1 METHQHHSV
10 LVTDTITLP
19 RSSHGFVDFL
29 KDLDLSIPSDPE
41 PQTWDRDL
49 ALHCLFQVA
58 WLTTVRPFS
67 TSPTIYLAGQYER
80 GISIVAEGSTKTSGT
95 SNIIQVSMDSQ
106 EIVRDLLGRVIN
118 GALASPKEDPSNSH
132 SKHTEQ
138 GTYYTTIFYQKN
150 DFQELGRTLNPSIN
164 GDDMVIQAEIPL
176 RLYICCSEGNQ
187 ISARI
192 AKNSDH
198 LDHLDVRLVTGLL
211 HSFSKALSS
220 ICENP
225 NQSIGSVDLINT
237 QDLNLIAG
245 FTRANGF
252 SPPCDALLHDLC
264 LRHAIGNPNAP
275 AVRSWDGDLTYRE
288 LNDHV
293 TRLAHWLVNQGVG
306 PGIFVACAFY
316 KSTWTIVARLAV
328 LMAGG
333 AYICVDAHDPPVYL
347 DFVLKRTNIKIIL
360 TSVGFAEVFS
370 GKVDIRFEVSA
381 MSLQTLPYES
391 CAPCSPVTAS
401 DPCVVLFTSG
411 STGTPKGIVQ
421 EHRSYASA
429 LTEYIRVTKMG
440 PHTRMF
446 QFDAYAFDISNNDLL
461 APLMAGGC
469 CCVPTSSLTMEA
481 LMTDFADLQA
491 NMMFVTPSVA
501 IDIDPDCVPTLKV
514 MCIGGEPVSDAVLS
528 KWLHR
533 VQLINQYGMGEAAS
547 ICAFNAELQIGHG
560 SVIGRAACGALW
572 IGNPDN
578 TNQLMPVG
586 AIGEILVE
594 GPHIARGYLDPVS
607 GQSDNFLDTQP
618 LWMAQMHPG
627 RHRHRLY
634 RSGDLGRYVGCDGA
648 VELIGRKDSMLK
660 LDGARIEAGQVEH
673 VLNEHLL
680 AGDAAVVDVLGSVD
694 GVSDPI
700 LVIFL
705 FLAGGDGNSASVA
718 VESMQFQPVTSDMAA
733 YPFTRAL
740 RDAVQKS
747 LPSHYLP
754 SLFLL
759 IDRVPR
765 TKSKKIDRRKL
776 HMLGQSYY
784 LPRRE
789 ELREITTWPSWD

>member
-1 METHQHHSV
+1 MDTPQHHSV
-10 LVTDTITLP
+10 LPDTITLP
-19 RSSHGFVDFL
+19 GSSHGFVDFL
-29 KDLDLSIPSDPE
+29 KNLDLSIPCENKPLIWDSDF
-41 PQTWDRDL
+41 

-67 TSPTIYLAGQYER
+67 TSPTIYLTGEYEK
-80 GISIVAEGSTKTSGT
+80 GVSVVAEGIPRATRPQSLT
-95 SNIIQVSMDSQ
+95 QVSIDSQ
-106 EIVRDLLGRVIN
+106 EIVRDLLDRVIN
-118 GALASPKEDPSNSH
+118 GALRSPKGHPSHGH
-132 SKHTEQ
+132 SKQTEH
-138 GTYYTTIFYQKN
+138 GTYDTTILYQKG
-150 DFQELGRTLNPSIN
+150 DFQDREQSSDPCTN
-164 GDDMVIQAEIPL
+164 DEHMVTQAETPYASL
-176 RLYICCSEGNQ
+176 RLYISCSEHDQ

-192 AKNSDH
+192 QMNSDNS
-198 LDHLDVRLVTGLL
+198 DIRLATGLL
-211 HSFSKALSS
+211 NSFGKALFS

-225 NQSIGSVDLINT
+225 NQSIGTVDLMNT
-237 QDLNLIAG
+237 QHFNLITG
-245 FTRANGF
+245 FTSVQAS
-252 SPPCDALLHDLC
+252 SPPRDALLHALC
-264 LRHAIGNPNAP
+264 LTHAISTPDAP

-293 TRLAHWLVNQGVG
+293 TRLSHWLFNQGVG

-347 DFVLKRTNIKIIL
+347 DSVLERTKIKIIL
-360 TSVGFAEVFS
+360 TSVGFADVFNE
-370 GKVDIRFEVSA
+370 KVDIRFEVSA
-381 MSLQTLPYES
+381 TSLQTLPYES

-421 EHRSYASA
+421 EHRSYTSA

-461 APLMAGGC
+461 APLIAGGC
-469 CCVPTSSLTMEA
+469 CCVPTTSLTMEA

-501 IDIDPDCVPTLKV
+501 IDIDPDRVPTLKV
-514 MCIGGEPVSDAVLS
+514 MCIGGEPASDAVLS

-547 ICAFNAELQIGHG
+547 ICAFNAEVQIGHG
-560 SVIGRAACGALW
+560 SVIGRPACGALW
-572 IGNPDN
+572 IVNPDN
-578 TNQLMPVG
+578 TDQLMPVG

-607 GQSDNFLDTQP
+607 GQSDSFLDTPP
-618 LWMAQMHPG
+618 LWMTQMHPG
-627 RHRHRLY
+627 RQRDRLY
-634 RSGDLGRYVGCDGA
+634 RSGDLGRYFGYNGA

-673 VLNEHLL
+673 VLNRHLL
-680 AGDAAVVDVLGSVD
+680 AGDTAVVDVPGTVD

-705 FLAGGDGNSASVA
+705 FLARSHGNSASGA
-718 VESMQFQPVTSDMAA
+718 MESIKFQPVMTNMAA
-733 YPFTRAL
+733 YPLTKVL
-740 RDAVQKS
+740 RDAVQQS

-789 ELREITTWPSWD
+789 ELREITAWPSWD

>member
-19 RSSHGFVDFL
+19 KSSHEFVEFL

-41 PQTWDRDL
+41 PRTWDRDL

-67 TSPTIYLAGQYER
+67 TSPTIYLAGEYER
-80 GISIVAEGSTKTSGT
+80 GFSVVADGSPKMSGAQ
-95 SNIIQVSMDSQ
+95 NITQVSMDSQ

-132 SKHTEQ
+132 SKSTGQ
-138 GTYYTTIFYQKN
+138 GAYETMIFYQKS
-150 DFQELGRTLNPSIN
+150 DVQEPERTLNPCTN
-164 GDDMVIQAEIPL
+164 GDRLVTQAEIPFTGL
-176 RLYICCSEGNQ
+176 QLYICCSEDDQ

-192 AKNSDH
+192 EKN
-198 LDHLDVRLVTGLL
+198 LDNADARLATALL

-220 ICENP
+220 IYENP
-225 NQSIGSVDLINT
+225 NQSIGTVDLINT

-245 FTRANGF
+245 FTSANAF

-316 KSTWTIVARLAV
+316 KSTWTIVGRLAV

-347 DFVLKRTNIKIIL
+347 DSVLERTNIKIIL
-360 TSVGFAEVFS
+360 TSVGFAEVFC
-370 GKVDIRFEVSA
+370 GKVDVRFEVSA
-381 MSLQTLPYES
+381 MSLQTLPYKS

-421 EHRSYASA
+421 EHRSYTSA

-469 CCVPTSSLTMEA
+469 CCVPTTSLTMEA

-501 IDIDPDCVPTLKV
+501 IDIDPDRVPTLNV

-547 ICAFNAELQIGHG
+547 ICAFNAGLQIGHG
-560 SVIGRAACGALW
+560 SVIGRPACGTLW
-572 IGNPDN
+572 IVNSDN
-578 TNQLMPVG
+578 TDQLMPVG

-607 GQSDNFLDTQP
+607 GQSDNFLDTPP
-618 LWMAQMHPG
+618 LWMAQMQPG
-627 RHRHRLY
+627 RHKHRLY
-634 RSGDLGRYVGCDGA
+634 RSGDLGRYVGYDGA

-673 VLNEHLL
+673 VLNRHLS

-705 FLAGGDGNSASVA
+705 FLAGSDGNPVCGA
-718 VESMQFQPVTSDMAA
+718 VESMKFQPVMSDMAV
-733 YPFTRAL
+733 YLFTRGL
-740 RDAVQKS
+740 RDAVQQT

>member
-1 METHQHHSV
+1 MDTPQHHSV
-10 LVTDTITLP
+10 LQDTITLP
-19 RSSHGFVDFL
+19 RNSHGFVDFL
-29 KDLDLSIPSDPE
+29 RNLDLSTQNDTEPRTQDLDL
-41 PQTWDRDL
+41 DL
-49 ALHCLFQVA
+49 QCLFQVA
-58 WLTTVRPFS
+58 WLTTVRPFI
-67 TSPTIYLAGQYER
+67 TSPTIHLAGEYER
-80 GISIVAEGSTKTSGT
+80 GFSVVAEGVPKPIRTQSLT
-95 SNIIQVSMDSQ
+95 QVSIDSQ
-106 EIVRDLLGRVIN
+106 EIVRDLLDRVIN
-118 GALASPKEDPSNSH
+118 GALASPKVDPSNGH
-132 SKHTEQ
+132 SKHTEHR
-138 GTYYTTIFYQKN
+138 TYDTMIFYQKSAVN
-150 DFQELGRTLNPSIN
+150 DSKQHSDPCKNDN
-164 GDDMVIQAEIPL
+164 HMVAQAEIPFTNL
-176 RLYICCSEGNQ
+176 RLYICRSEDDK

-192 AKNSDH
+192 QMNSDNV
-198 LDHLDVRLVTGLL
+198 DTRLATGLL
-211 HSFSKALSS
+211 HSFGKALSS

-225 NQSIGSVDLINT
+225 NQSIGNIDLINT
-237 QDLNLIAG
+237 QDLNLITG
-245 FTRANGF
+245 FTSAHAL
-252 SPPCDALLHDLC
+252 SPPRDALLHELC
-264 LRHAIGNPNAP
+264 LRHAISTPNVL

-288 LNDHV
+288 LNDHI

-347 DFVLKRTNIKIIL
+347 DSVLERTNIKIIL
-360 TSVGFAEVFS
+360 TSIGFAEVFS
-370 GKVDIRFEVSA
+370 GKVDMRFEVSA
-381 MSLQTLPYES
+381 ASLQTLPYES
-391 CAPCSPVTAS
+391 CAPCSPVTSS

-429 LTEYIRVTKMG
+429 LTDYIRVTKMG

-469 CCVPTSSLTMEA
+469 CCVPTTSLTMEA
-481 LMTDFADLQA
+481 LMSDFADLQA

-501 IDIDPDCVPTLKV
+501 IDIDPDRVPTLKV
-514 MCIGGEPVSDAVLS
+514 MCIGGEPASDAVLS

-547 ICAFNAELQIGHG
+547 ICAFNAEVQIGHG
-560 SVIGRAACGALW
+560 SVIGRPACGALW
-572 IGNPDN
+572 IVNPDN
-578 TNQLMPVG
+578 TDQIMPVG
-586 AIGEILVE
+586 AVGEILVE

-607 GQSDNFLDTQP
+607 GQADNFMDTPP
-618 LWMAQMHPG
+618 LWMAQIHPG

-634 RSGDLGRYVGCDGA
+634 RSGDLGRYFGHDGA

-673 VLNEHLL
+673 VLNRHLSP
-680 AGDAAVVDVLGSVD
+680 GDAAVVDVLGNVD

-705 FLAGGDGNSASVA
+705 FLAGSEESSVSGA
-718 VESMQFQPVTSDMAA
+718 VESMRFQPVVTDMAA
-733 YPFTRAL
+733 YPFTMLL
-740 RDAVQKS
+740 RDAVQQS

-776 HMLGQSYY
+776 HMLGQNYY

-789 ELREITTWPSWD
+789 ELREITAWPSWD

>member
-1 METHQHHSV
+1 MEAHQNHSV
-10 LVTDTITLP
+10 LSETINLP
-19 RSSHGFVDFL
+19 ESYHEFIEFL
-29 KDLDLSIPSDPE
+29 KDLDLSILREAGPGI
-41 PQTWDRDL
+41 WDRDL

-67 TSPTIYLAGQYER
+67 TSPTIYLAGDYET
-80 GISIVAEGSTKTSGT
+80 GFSVVAEGSPKPSQDRSIT
-95 SNIIQVSMDSQ
+95 QVSIDSQ
-106 EIVRDLLGRVIN
+106 EIVRDLLDRVIN
-118 GALASPKEDPSNSH
+118 GALASPKEGSSNNH
-132 SKHTEQ
+132 NKATGQ
-138 GTYYTTIFYQKN
+138 GTYDTTIFHQKS
-150 DFQELGRTLNPSIN
+150 DIQQSEKPLNSCTN
-164 GDDMVIQAEIPL
+164 GDHLVTQAEIPFTGL
-176 RLYICCSEGNQ
+176 RLYICYSEDDQ

-192 AKNSDH
+192 QINPGNIDA
-198 LDHLDVRLVTGLL
+198 RLATRLL
-211 HSFSKALSS
+211 HSFGKALSS
-220 ICENP
+220 IYENP
-225 NQSIGSVDLINT
+225 NQSIGTVGLINS
-237 QDLNLIAG
+237 QDIDLIAG
-245 FTRANGF
+245 FTSAHAF
-252 SPPCDALLHDLC
+252 SLPRDALLHDLC
-264 LRHAIGNPNAP
+264 LRHAISTPDAP
-275 AVRSWDGDLTYRE
+275 AVRSWDGNLTYRE
-288 LNDHV
+288 LTDHV
-293 TRLAHWLVNQGVG
+293 TRLAHWLFNQGVG
-306 PGIFVACAFY
+306 PGIFVACTFY

-347 DFVLKRTNIKIIL
+347 DSVLERTKIKIIL
-360 TSVGFAEVFS
+360 TSVGFAEVLS
-370 GKVDIRFEVSA
+370 GKVDVRFEVSA
-381 MSLQTLPYES
+381 ASLRALPYES
-391 CAPCSPVTAS
+391 CAPSSPVTAS

-469 CCVPTSSLTMEA
+469 CCVPTTSLTMEA

-501 IDIDPDCVPTLKV
+501 IDIDPDRVPTLKV

-547 ICAFNAELQIGHG
+547 ICAFNAELKIGHG
-560 SVIGRAACGALW
+560 SVIGHPACGALW
-572 IGNPDN
+572 IVNPDD
-578 TNQLMPVG
+578 TNRLMPVG

-607 GQSDNFLDTQP
+607 GKSDNFLDTPP

-634 RSGDLGRYVGCDGA
+634 RSGDLGRFFEYDGA

-673 VLNEHLL
+673 VLNKHLS

-705 FLAGGDGNSASVA
+705 FVAGSDRNTASGT
-718 VESMQFQPVTSDMAA
+718 VESMKFQPVVSDMAA
-733 YPFTRAL
+733 YPFTRVL
-740 RDAVQKS
+740 RDAVQQS

-789 ELREITTWPSWD
+789 ELREITAWPSWD